1 MKKKILKNAI
11 NIIIIISTVLLNITC
26 SFNFWNDVY
35 SFLSIKN
42 ITIVS
47 SIFTLLISSILIY
60 KFNYLDKIIKK
71 KKVFGAKLD
80 YFVSLLLSCKSSLII
95 LKYFSIN
102 KSFLK
107 NKINDLIFRFEL
119 SYNFYWSVSKLAIHL
134 FIIPI
139 LFVIWLAIIKYLI
152 PYIINFI
159 KKMTKKEW
167 YYFIISNILFIVFAL
182 IVNINTN
189 AFSVAVYGNNQK
201 TILYDVV
208 YTTDSTTQVTSNSF
222 MNVGAPENDL
232 RQPLFAVFSFPFGI
246 LAWIGSEMFNY
257 LPFNLTYSF
266 IIIVLQ
272 NLCLSICSIL
282 IARMINKKSNLYSM
296 IGFNLMFTT
305 LLFGINVEQYVF
317 GLFWLIILIYNIVKN
332 KKSYPLLFS
341 AAVGSLIT
349 NVVLLPF
356 IVDRKNIKTFIIN
369 FIKYCF
375 IFGSILVIFGQ
386 THTVLNNLLDFRYGS
401 AIGSQSNVDFID
413 RLMQFI
419 YFIPSCF
426 IAPKGVVDL
435 TKYSHASFQLPA
447 ITKFNILGIILIILM
462 FISFIINRKKTI
474 AKISFGW
481 LIFSFIILCVIG
493 WGTSENGLIIYGVYF
508 SWAYFILIYLL
519 LENILERNK
528 KIESIAFLLIFI
540 LLIYFNFFADGG
552 LIDIIKFGRQ
562 YYPFSL

>member
-1 MKKKILKNAI
+1 MKKKIKQSIFSVIVL
-11 NIIIIISTVLLNITC
+11 ISLVTLNIAC
-26 SFNFWNDVY
+26 SFKVWN
-35 SFLSIKN
+35 SAFGILSIEN
-42 ITIVS
+42 ITILS
-47 SIFTLLISSILIY
+47 SIFTFVIGLILTYKYKILEHI
-60 KFNYLDKIIKK
+60 FSL
-71 KKVFGAKLD
+71 KKVFGKKVD
-80 YFVSLLLSCKSSLII
+80 YIIAFILSMKSSLFII
-95 LKYFSIN
+95 KYFTYNESA
-102 KSFLK
+102 LK
-107 NKINDLIFRFEL
+107 NWINDII
-119 SYNFYWSVSKLAIHL
+119 SYFYLNSNKVMAFSKLSIHIL
-134 FIIPI
+134 ILPV
-139 LFVIWLAIIKYLI
+139 LFVIWLALIKYLVPKVI
-152 PYIINFI
+152 LFI
-159 KKMTKKEW
+159 KKLDNKERK
-167 YYFIISNILFIVFAL
+167 YLFFSNIIAIVL
-182 IVNINTN
+182 TIIVTLNTN
-189 AFSVAVYGNNQK
+189 AFSVAVAGNTNNL
-201 TILYDVV
+201 ILFDVL
-208 YTTDSTTQVTSNSF
+208 YTSDATVQITSNSF
-222 MNVGAPENDL
+222 LNIGAAENDM
-232 RQPLFAVFSFPFGI
+232 RQPLFAVFSYPFGLVASI
-246 LAWIGSEMFNY
+246 VSDLFNY
-257 LPFNLTYSF
+257 LPFNLIFPFCITL
-266 IIIVLQ
+266 LQ
-272 NLCLSICSIL
+272 FFCLSICSVL
-282 IARMINKKSNLYSM
+282 IARMLNDKSKYYSM
-296 IGFNLMFTT
+296 FGFNLMFTT
-305 LLFGINVEQYVF
+305 LLFGLNVEQYVF

-341 AAVGSLIT
+341 AAVGSLTT

-375 IFGSILVIFGQ
+375 IFGTILVMFGQ
-386 THTVLNNLLDFRYGS
+386 THTVLNNLFDFRYGS
-401 AIGSQSNVDFID
+401 AMGSQSNIDFID

-540 LLIYFNFFADGG
+540 LLIYFNFFAAGG